1 MTPSAPA
8 GRDFVDFGTW
18 LRTQREGR
26 GLSVEDLARS
36 TKIPPTL
43 IGALEEGQSE
53 RFPEEV
59 FILNYVRSYARCVG
73 LEADSAVARFQAIP
87 GAPQRASFDPW
98 ALEVHRRAR
107 AMRRAWW
114 VAAATVWG
122 LLGFALTAMAEH
134 VVRFATR

>member
-53 RFPEEV
+53 RFPENV
-59 FILNYVRSYARCVG
+59 L
-73 LEADSAVARFQAIP
+73 
-87 GAPQRASFDPW
+87 
-98 ALEVHRRAR
+98 
-107 AMRRAWW
+107 
-114 VAAATVWG
+114 
-122 LLGFALTAMAEH
+122 
-134 VVRFATR
+134 